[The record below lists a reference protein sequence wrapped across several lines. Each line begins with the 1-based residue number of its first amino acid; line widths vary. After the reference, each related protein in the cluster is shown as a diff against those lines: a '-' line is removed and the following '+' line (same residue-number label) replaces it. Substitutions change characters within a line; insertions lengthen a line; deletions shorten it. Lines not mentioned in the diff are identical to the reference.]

1 MRKTIAR
8 PVESPQTAVDCL
20 SIRTRAHKT
29 LPLVL
34 GVLFGSQLV
43 AQDPSSAFVQ
53 SSFPDTDRLMSRV
66 AQHQKQVEALLDQY
80 TCTYKTTVY
89 TLDKAGSI
97 RSHHTDIYYI
107 TPTPYEVFMLHINHD
122 GNPISQE
129 NLQRQENKI
138 EHKIQNYERKATQ
151 NSDARPKAA
160 LLFGDIIVKSQFS
173 PLRWEEV
180 NGAPTVAYS
189 FSPNSPRVRRG
200 SSDEKIAS
208 DMKGTMW
215 INVVD
220 AEVVRLEFS
229 SALPLGLSLFVN
241 VKNFQGFIEQRK
253 VRGEIWL
260 PSHQELVAQGREL
273 FKGFRIRQVSEFT
286 DYLKA
291 TTDVFQQIHSSNPV
305 AGDDAKPPH

>member
-8 PVESPQTAVDCL
+8 PVESSRTAVDRL
-20 SIRTRAHKT
+20 SIRTRVRKT
-29 LPLVL
+29 LPLIL
-34 GVLFGSQLV
+34 GVLFGSPLV
-43 AQDPSSAFVQ
+43 AQDSSSSFVQ
-53 SSFPDTDRLMSRV
+53 SSFPDTELLISRV
-66 AQHQKQVEALLDQY
+66 AQHQKQVEVLLDQY

-89 TLDKAGSI
+89 TLDKAGLI

-107 TPTPYEVFMLHINHD
+107 TPTPYEVFMLHINHNGD
-122 GNPISQE
+122 PMSKE

-138 EHKIQNYERKATQ
+138 EHRIQSYERQATK
-151 NSDARPKAA
+151 NSEARPKAA
-160 LLFGDIIVKSQFS
+160 LLFGDIIFKSRFS

-189 FSPNSPRVRRG
+189 FSPKSPRVQRG

-215 INVVD
+215 IDVGD
-220 AEVVRLEFS
+220 AEVVRMEFS
-229 SALPLGLSLFVN
+229 SAAPLGLSLFVN
-241 VKNFQGFIEQRK
+241 VKSFQGFIEQRK

-260 PSHQELVAQGREL
+260 PSHQELVAHGREL
-273 FKGFRIRQVSEFT
+273 VKGFRIRQVSEFT

-305 AGDDAKPPH
+305 AGDDAKPPN